1 MKITPLEPW
10 ISAKTGTAGLQPTR
24 ESIRAY
30 HLEKLRETIS
40 RARTGSPFYRKHLA
54 AISHNDLSS
63 LEDLT
68 YLPFTTSEDLTSG
81 YLRFLCVSQNE
92 ISRVVTLHTS
102 GTTGTPK
109 RICFTPEDQE
119 LTIDFFH
126 HGMTT
131 LVGPGERTLI
141 LLPGERSGGVADLL
155 VRGLDRAGVAGIIHG
170 PVRDIRETVDR
181 MNRERITSL
190 VGNPTEVLSLVRQGT
205 VSTPPRTVL
214 LSTDYVPESIIEQV
228 ERTWGCRVY
237 THYGMTEM
245 GYGGG
250 VECDARIGYHMREAD
265 LFFEIVHPETGTPV
279 EPGGWGEVVFTTL
292 TREGMPLI
300 RYRTG
305 DISRF
310 IPGSCPCGTV
320 LKTMSRVKRRLA
332 GNVVIAKGITLNMA
346 EIDEALF
353 RIDGLIDFSAEVT
366 GNARSNC
373 LHISARAIS
382 GPGNEKME
390 IAIVQ
395 ALDTL
400 TMVQSAKSLG
410 ILDIAVRT
418 GTLNPADNAKRTLVD
433 KRWSN
438 L

>member
-1 MKITPLEPW
+1 MKITPLERW
-10 ISAKTGTAGLQPTR
+10 ISAKTGTGGPRPTS

-30 HLEKLRETIS
+30 QLAKLRETIS
-40 RARTGSPFYRKHLA
+40 RARARSPFYRKLLA
-54 AISHNDLSS
+54 AVSPNELSCI
-63 LEDLT
+63 EDLT
-68 YLPFTTSEDLTSG
+68 LLPFTTSEDLTSDH
-81 YLRFLCVSQNE
+81 LRFLCVSQDE

-131 LVGPGERTLI
+131 LGGPGDRTLI
-141 LLPGERSGGVADLL
+141 LLSGERTGGVADLL
-155 VRGLDRAGVAGIIHG
+155 VKGLARACVAGIIHG
-170 PVRDIRETVDR
+170 PVSDILETVDR
-181 MNRERITSL
+181 MNRERISSV
-190 VGNPTEVLSLVRQGT
+190 VGTPTQVLSLALHGG
-205 VSTPPRTVL
+205 VSKAPSSVL
-214 LSTDYVPESIIEQV
+214 LSTDYVPESIIETLV
-228 ERTWGCRVY
+228 RIWGCRVY

-292 TREGMPLI
+292 TRKGMPLI

-310 IPGSCPCGTV
+310 ITESCPCGTV
-320 LKTMSRVKRRLA
+320 LKTMSRIKRRLA
-332 GNVVIAKGITLNMA
+332 GDVVIAKGITLNMA

-353 RIDGLIDFSAEVT
+353 QVDGLLDFSAEVT
-366 GNARSNC
+366 GNGRSNC
-373 LHISARAIS
+373 LQINAQTIG
-382 GPGNEKME
+382 GPGNEQME
-390 IAIVQ
+390 TAIVQ

-418 GTLNPADNAKRTLVD
+418 GTQNTTAHAKRALVD
-433 KRWSN
+433 KRWNNS
-438 L
+438 

>member
-1 MKITPLEPW
+1 MNITPLEQW
-10 ISAKTGTAGLQPTR
+10 ISAKTDTGSMRPDG
-24 ESIRAY
+24 EFIRAY
-30 HLEKLRETIS
+30 QLERLRETIS
-40 RARTGSPFYRKHLA
+40 LARTRSPFYRKHFA
-54 AISHNDLSS
+54 AISHNDLSCI
-63 LEDLT
+63 EDLT
-68 YLPFTTSEDLTSG
+68 LLPFTTSDDLASN
-81 YLRFLCVSQNE
+81 YLRFLCVSQDE

-131 LVGPGERTLI
+131 LVGPGDRTLI

-155 VRGLDRAGVAGIIHG
+155 VKGLERAGVTAIIHG
-170 PVRDIRETVDR
+170 PVRDIARTVDT
-181 MNRERITSL
+181 MNRERISSL
-190 VGNPTEVLSLVRQGT
+190 VGTPVQVLSLARHGG
-205 VSTPPRTVL
+205 VSKAPRAVL
-214 LSTDYVPESIIEQV
+214 LSTDYVPESIIETL

-250 VECDARIGYHMREAD
+250 VECDARIGYHLREAD
-265 LFFEIVHPETGTPV
+265 LLFEVVHPETGDPV
-279 EPGGWGEVVFTTL
+279 ESGGWGEVVFTTL
-292 TREGMPLI
+292 TRKGMPLI

-310 IPGSCPCGTV
+310 IPEACPCGTV

-332 GNVVIAKGITLNMA
+332 GDIVLAKGITLNMA

-353 RIDGLIDFSAEVT
+353 RVDGLSDFSAEVT
-366 GNARSNC
+366 GNGGSNC
-373 LHISARAIS
+373 LQINVEAIR
-382 GPGNEKME
+382 GPGIEEME
-390 IAIVQ
+390 TAIVQ
-395 ALDTL
+395 ALDML
-400 TMVQSAKSLG
+400 TMVHTAKSLG

-418 GTLNPADNAKRTLVD
+418 GTLNAAANAKRTLVD
-433 KRWSN
+433 KR
-438 L
+438 